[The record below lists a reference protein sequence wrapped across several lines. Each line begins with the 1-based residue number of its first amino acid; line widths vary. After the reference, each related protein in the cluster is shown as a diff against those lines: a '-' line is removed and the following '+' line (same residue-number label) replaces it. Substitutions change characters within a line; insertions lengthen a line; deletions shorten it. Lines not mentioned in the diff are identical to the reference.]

1 MTELAI
7 THRGT
12 VYPWQCDHV
21 GHMNIM
27 WYAAKFDEAT
37 WQLFTL
43 LGITPSYLR
52 NQLRGMA
59 AVQQNTW
66 YKQELRAGD
75 VITIRSGVLEIKN
88 KIIRFVHEMKND
100 ESGDIAAVTIL
111 TGVHMDT
118 DRRVSC
124 PFTEEIQKQ
133 GARLKVHYEIP
144 S

>member
-37 WQLFTL
+37 WQLFAL

-118 DRRVSC
+118 DLRVSC

-133 GARLKVHYEIP
+133 GTRLEVHYEIP